1 MKQNAK
7 VRKQVVELNCSIK
20 KKPTELNAR
29 LKKSAT
35 INKPSINRAL

>member
-20 KKPTELNAR
+20 KTTELNAR
-29 LKKSAT
+29 IKKNT
-35 INKPSINRAL
+35 TTNKPSINRAL